1 MNRRRHT
8 WILCALAIAYPAIA
22 LMVDNTYHQ
31 LIFTLVLVW
40 ACFGL
45 SWNMLSGYTGLV
57 SFGHAAFFGLGAYAA
72 VLGQIY
78 LNLTPWLMIPV
89 SAIIG
94 AAAGL
99 LVGLPTFRL
108 RGHYFALAM
117 LAYPLALLYVFEWL
131 GYQEVTFPM
140 KRENA
145 AAYMQFS
152 NPGIY
157 TVVAMIMLVLF
168 VVLTRY
174 VERTRFGMALI
185 AIKQNEAAAEAA
197 GIDTLRWKLKA
208 IALSGAIAGA
218 TGAFYAVVLLVVT
231 PGSVFGMLVSAQ
243 ALTVAMF
250 GGVGTVW
257 GPIIG
262 AAILVPLGEILHA
275 ELGARYPGIQGV
287 ILGIAIIA
295 VILAAPEGVFW
306 KVRDRLRRAGARAM
320 PATLST
326 YPGGNAARRVNEGNA
341 NARGIQGNAIGD
353 GPGMEGDGNHGRRAG
368 NAVADRP
375 VSSTEAA
382 AGHAMSAAL
391 RGMADGAAAFVPM
404 AFDTL
409 PASEAAALQAAAHS
423 TASGTEALAGAPS
436 TAGSAIPILEVR
448 NVSRRFGGLQAVR
461 DVSFSVRRGM
471 ILGIIG
477 PNGAGK
483 TTLFNLLNGFL
494 RPDTGQVR
502 VNGVDMAGRKPHVL
516 CAAGMGRTFQV
527 MRPFMR
533 LTVLQN
539 VQVGAYVK
547 ARNEAHAREL
557 AHQAVAR
564 VGLGDCADQV
574 ACTLTTRQLRLMEL
588 ARALAGQPELLLLDE
603 TLAGLGHGEV
613 DDVLAVIRAL
623 SQEGVTIV
631 IIEHTMQAMVRLV
644 DQFVVLD
651 HGEVLVVG
659 DPASI
664 TRDSRVVQAYLGKK
678 WSAKDA

>member
-1 MNRRRHT
+1 MNGPRHL
-8 WILCALAIAYPAIA
+8 WWLAALAVAYPAVA
-22 LMVDNTYHQ
+22 LLVDNTYHQ

-57 SFGHAAFFGLGAYAA
+57 SFGHAAFFGLGAYAT
-72 VLGQIY
+72 VLAQIY
-78 LNLTPWLMIPV
+78 LDLTPWLMIPV
-89 SAIIG
+89 SAVIG

-152 NPGIY
+152 NPGLY
-157 TVVAMIMLVLF
+157 TVVAMCMLVLF

-231 PGSVFGMLVSAQ
+231 PVSVFGMLVSAQ

-306 KVRDRLRRAGARAM
+306 KTRDYLRRRAGRDGRG
-320 PATLST
+320 PVV
-326 YPGGNAARRVNEGNA
+326 AARGGAPDERRTAAPAPAMGNGHA
-341 NARGIQGNAIGD
+341 APAG
-353 GPGMEGDGNHGRRAG
+353 AG
-368 NAVADRP
+368 NAM
-375 VSSTEAA
+375 SS
-382 AGHAMSAAL
+382 AL

-404 AFDTL
+404 AFETL
-409 PASEAAALQAAAHS
+409 PASEASATLAVAADAARRGAAQGQAGAG
-423 TASGTEALAGAPS
+423 ASGS
-436 TAGSAIPILEVR
+436 QPILEVR

-494 RPDTGQVR
+494 RPDTGVVR

-516 CAAGMGRTFQV
+516 CASGMGRTFQV

-547 ARNEAHAREL
+547 AHNEAHAREL
-557 AHQAVAR
+557 ARQAVAR
-564 VGLGDCADQV
+564 VGLSDCADQV
-574 ACTLTTRQLRLMEL
+574 ASTLTTRQLRLMEL

-613 DDVLAVIRAL
+613 DDVLAVIRSL
-623 SQEGVTIV
+623 SRDGVTIV

-651 HGEVLVVG
+651 HGEVLAVG

-664 TRDSRVVQAYLGKK
+664 TRDTRVVEAYLGKK